1 MINVR
6 GWIFLGSGI
15 SCLLLR
21 LCGLGLRGWVFLPG
35 LMVPDSGIGVRV
47 HGLWSKFR
55 FLGLGVMV

>member
-6 GWIFLGSGI
+6 GWVFLGSGI

-21 LCGLGLRGWVFLPG
+21 LCGLGLRGWVFFPG

-47 HGLWSKFR
+47 YGLWPKFR
-55 FLGLGVMV
+55 F